1 MGQLLARARVA
12 YELCLQ
18 ANFEFDLPG
27 TDVKFDAEIKTVSQ
41 LASGIR
47 KRTRSRLK
55 SVVWKKF
62 FSSSA
67 RMKKYVAEHWPPQ
80 IEALDYLIQQ
90 SDNVRRPERI
100 DHEDPV
106 VFDEQR
112 SDAYGD
118 EIEAEESNKLDYHED
133 YDVEQFDLN
142 RVKQECEAAKQS
154 LLAADEFYKRNY
166 LRQAE
171 KFYWKTMGHLILS
184 GAGDCQSASHVKD
197 MLSQL
202 AVHHCKIDDSFR
214 GDDEWL
220 TKRMQQEIS
229 DIIEFFKLSNCWPP
243 CVYCEKPVLYQ
254 YVTDGMREFFGFTE
268 DFYTTDING
277 YRHHCSLMEPQD
289 ELRKS
294 KRNHRIGGR
303 KIQGI

>member
-18 ANFEFDLPG
+18 ANFEFDLAG

-112 SDAYGD
+112 SDVYGD
-118 EIEAEESNKLDYHED
+118 EIEAEESNKL
-133 YDVEQFDLN
+133 
-142 RVKQECEAAKQS
+142 C
-154 LLAADEFYKRNY
+154 LLYTSDAADE
-166 LRQAE
+166 
-171 KFYWKTMGHLILS
+171 
-184 GAGDCQSASHVKD
+184 
-197 MLSQL
+197 
-202 AVHHCKIDDSFR
+202 
-214 GDDEWL
+214 
-220 TKRMQQEIS
+220 
-229 DIIEFFKLSNCWPP
+229 
-243 CVYCEKPVLYQ
+243 
-254 YVTDGMREFFGFTE
+254 
-268 DFYTTDING
+268 
-277 YRHHCSLMEPQD
+277 
-289 ELRKS
+289 
-294 KRNHRIGGR
+294 
-303 KIQGI
+303 